1 MIALLLPLLVP
12 AFLQGGRLQRFALP
26 RLSPEQGRAIL
37 TIQPKR
43 LEGTLFFLASDELEG
58 RDTPSRGLRIAGR
71 YIASRFLAAGLEGL
85 GPKGSFFLESEV
97 RTARIPQELVSLRG
111 VDGKALPHYGLLAA
125 PSEEL
130 DLSAVP
136 GKDILLLDLPKAGPA
151 PQMPGRRGRK
161 VPPRF
166 LAFRAAMQARAKG
179 AKLCLLRVSPDSPL
193 VAKARS
199 LVAPKLASG
208 RRGLP
213 IPVLLVPQDFASK
226 TKLSVHLPSKVMGK
240 SKVRNVAAV
249 LRGGDPEHNKEAL
262 VFSAHMDHIGQKP
275 GAKDSVYNGAD
286 DDASGCAGVIAL
298 AEAFAALE
306 APPKRSLIF
315 VTFWG
320 EEKGLLGSRAFVRK
334 LPWPKDKII
343 ADINIEMIGRPEK
356 DAEGKIWMTG
366 WGHSNLGTYMA
377 QGARRAR
384 VRIFE
389 HPKYSEMLYGQSDN
403 RSFVQVGIIGHSFSA
418 GSLHSDYHGTG
429 DEYQK
434 LNFPHMA
441 KVVRGLFA
449 GALPLADAILT
460 PSKK

>member
-1 MIALLLPLLVP
+1 MIALFLPLLLP
-12 AFLQGGRLQRFALP
+12 TLLQGGRPQRFALP

-85 GPKGSFFLESEV
+85 GPNGSFFLESQV
-97 RTARIPQELVSLRG
+97 QTARIPQNLVSLRG
-111 VDGKALPHYGLLAA
+111 ADGKALTQFGLLMA
-125 PSEEL
+125 PNEKL
-130 DLSAVP
+130 NLSAVP
-136 GKDILLLDLPKAGPA
+136 GKEIVILDLPKAGSFPR
-151 PQMPGRRGRK
+151 MPGRK
-161 VPPRF
+161 IPPRF
-166 LAFRAAMQARAKG
+166 LVFRAAMRARAKG

-193 VAKARS
+193 VAMARA
-199 LVAPKLASG
+199 LVAPRLS
-208 RRGLP
+208 RNQRGIP
-213 IPVLLVPQDFASK
+213 IPVLLVPKGFESK
-226 TKLSVHLPSKVMGK
+226 TKLSVQLPAKVTGK
-240 SKVRNVAAV
+240 AKVRNVAAI

-298 AEAFAALE
+298 AEAFASLD

-320 EEKGLLGSRAFVRK
+320 EEKGLLGSRAFVRTP
-334 LPWPKDKII
+334 PWPKDKII
-343 ADINIEMIGRPEK
+343 ADINIEMIGRPEE

-366 WGHSNLGTYMA
+366 WNHSNLGIYMA

-389 HPKYSEMLYGQSDN
+389 HPKYSKMLYGQSDN
-403 RSFVQVGIIGHSFSA
+403 YSFVKAGVIGHSFSA

-449 GALPLADAILT
+449 GALPIANALLT